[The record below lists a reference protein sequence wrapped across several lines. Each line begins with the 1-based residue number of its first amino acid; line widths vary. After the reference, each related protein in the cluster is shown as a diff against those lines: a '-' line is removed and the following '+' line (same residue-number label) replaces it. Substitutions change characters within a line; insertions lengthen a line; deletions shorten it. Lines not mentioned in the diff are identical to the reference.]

1 MNVFLI
7 PYNWTRHIQMGLWCG
22 VVGTFFWM
30 AWMSSLLLFGLSVS
44 PVLDGFTIVFLLALT
59 GALGIRTGEAG
70 LLRWTL
76 RRRILSI
83 ALTTAFTF
91 AWALLI
97 YWLWSLI
104 ALGLFDELG
113 RDPHVAA
120 LRYRLGDFMAA
131 GLICSLSHISSV
143 RWSSRAEM
151 VSKESLKRVVGIA
164 LLAGLFASVTASA
177 GWSLANYWISQH
189 YYWSGLM
196 MFALFGFA
204 WGLGLW
210 TVPDEL
216 YTGWIRVLS
225 RDRFGHRVPV
235 DADKSVFK
243 ERFVGSYVNGL
254 DLHLPYTTSSGSEG
268 VQQLHIS
275 VLRDPQNQYY
285 VRGLA
290 QEHTKMQRFLEW
302 ALLSYNPSSPVPKE
316 IRLSNG
322 DRLELGP
329 QTEVEF
335 VVIPREER

>member
-1 MNVFLI
+1 
-7 PYNWTRHIQMGLWCG
+7 
-22 VVGTFFWM
+22 
-30 AWMSSLLLFGLSVS
+30 
-44 PVLDGFTIVFLLALT
+44 
-59 GALGIRTGEAG
+59 
-70 LLRWTL
+70 
-76 RRRILSI
+76 
-83 ALTTAFTF
+83 
-91 AWALLI
+91 
-97 YWLWSLI
+97 
-104 ALGLFDELG
+104 
-113 RDPHVAA
+113 
-120 LRYRLGDFMAA
+120 
-131 GLICSLSHISSV
+131 
-143 RWSSRAEM
+143 
-151 VSKESLKRVVGIA
+151 
-164 LLAGLFASVTASA
+164 
-177 GWSLANYWISQH
+177 
-189 YYWSGLM
+189 

>member
-1 MNVFLI
+1 
-7 PYNWTRHIQMGLWCG
+7 
-22 VVGTFFWM
+22 M
-30 AWMSSLLLFGLSVS
+30 AWMSSLLFRLSVS
-44 PVLDGFTIVFLLALT
+44 PVLDGFMIVFLLALT

-164 LLAGLFASVTASA
+164 LLAGLFAAVTASA

-189 YYWSGLM
+189 YWSGLM

-225 RDRFGHRVPV
+225 RDR
-235 DADKSVFK
+235 SVTGPC
-243 ERFVGSYVNGL
+243 RCRQVS
-254 DLHLPYTTSSGSEG
+254 
-268 VQQLHIS
+268 VQ
-275 VLRDPQNQYY
+275 R
-285 VRGLA
+285 
-290 QEHTKMQRFLEW
+290 
-302 ALLSYNPSSPVPKE
+302 ALCW
-316 IRLSNG
+316 
-322 DRLELGP
+322 
-329 QTEVEF
+329 
-335 VVIPREER
+335 